1 LRRPAAERE
10 TKGHAGRNAAWRVLR
25 AISVLALLPAA
36 GCIVPQPRGDGKLAR
51 IVEPT
56 TKRPYWL
63 YLPVEY
69 VSADEPTRTAKRWP
83 LVVTFHGMKPY
94 DIALYQAME
103 WEQEADRYGFI
114 VVAPELTAFDFVF
127 GEFPLHSINRAF
139 KSDELTTLAILDHI
153 FETTHADPSRVLS
166 TSWSC
171 GGYMAHYM
179 LNRHPER
186 FTCLVARQSDFS
198 ASVLDAPGTA
208 RSIRHPVLILSTEL
222 DIPICKQ
229 ESREAITWYE
239 SHGYKKLA
247 WVYLN
252 KLGHERTPDMAA
264 DFFARVCGAQPARP
278 PEVLFQRQAI
288 DGNASGL
295 ALLAG
300 DMNRLQEE
308 AESSSPAEASA
319 NAAARQATLTQRRPV
334 LLATTAGAKGAGTE
348 AGRAPEAQR
357 TGPPTPKRGVQPD
370 APVPASTP
378 IGISVSSAI
387 GFAPLL
393 LVYGAECPTDWYR
406 TADFTWLLNGTKI
419 GRGVNGQKT
428 IVEPGDYTLELAVVT
443 DKGVEHRATRQIRVL
458 KNVEAAHAP

>member
-1 LRRPAAERE
+1 
-10 TKGHAGRNAAWRVLR
+10 
-25 AISVLALLPAA
+25 
-36 GCIVPQPRGDGKLAR
+36 
-51 IVEPT
+51 
-56 TKRPYWL
+56 
-63 YLPVEY
+63 
-69 VSADEPTRTAKRWP
+69 
-83 LVVTFHGMKPY
+83 
-94 DIALYQAME
+94 
-103 WEQEADRYGFI
+103 
-114 VVAPELTAFDFVF
+114 
-127 GEFPLHSINRAF
+127 
-139 KSDELTTLAILDHI
+139 
-153 FETTHADPSRVLS
+153 
-166 TSWSC
+166 
-171 GGYMAHYM
+171 
-179 LNRHPER
+179 
-186 FTCLVARQSDFS
+186 
-198 ASVLDAPGTA
+198 
-208 RSIRHPVLILSTEL
+208 LILSTEL